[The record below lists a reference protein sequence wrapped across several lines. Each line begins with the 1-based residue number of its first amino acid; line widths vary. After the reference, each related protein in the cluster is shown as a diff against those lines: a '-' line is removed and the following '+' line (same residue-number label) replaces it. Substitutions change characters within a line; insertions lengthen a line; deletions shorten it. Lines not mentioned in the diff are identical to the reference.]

1 MQALIRSRQ
10 SYYSPGARLTLWA
23 SIVPDRAGERYA
35 IAFVLP
41 PFEQRL
47 YWRSPTDLSSDPVYH
62 TANEVRP
69 SVVLMDSET
78 ICEYIPLGTYAVIM
92 EDERG
97 DVITTCWFARVTEH
111 IVETCPQLLMEC
123 INCERWKRDRVLNVL
138 KATWP
143 ECKTME
149 LTDGS
154 YLVPS
159 LRYLRY
165 LAAVSGIDRRRYES
179 DHDCDDFTFAWIGWA
194 HQQGLSAGSWGYSVG
209 TGHAMGVAV
218 CSDATAWLVE
228 PQTGLLQSAAQRRA
242 NGWVPRLILM

>member
-10 SYYSPGARLTLWA
+10 SYYSHGAHLTLWA
-23 SIVPDRAGERYA
+23 SIVPDQAGERYA

-41 PFEQRL
+41 DGERV
-47 YWRSPTDLSSDPVYH
+47 YWRTQTDFSATPVYH
-62 TANEVRP
+62 AAVDVQP
-69 SVVLMDSET
+69 SLVIIDSET
-78 ICEYIPLGTYAVIM
+78 ICEDLPVGTYAVIM

-97 DVITTCWFARVTEH
+97 NVITTCWFARVRQTVLEA
-111 IVETCPQLLMEC
+111 EPQQLMDGV
-123 INCERWKRDRVLNVL
+123 NCERWPRDRVLAVL

-179 DHDCDDFTFAWIGWA
+179 DHDCDDFTFAWLGWA
-194 HQQGLSAGSWGYSVG
+194 HQRGLSAGSWGYSVG
-209 TGHAMGVAV
+209 PGHAMGVAV

-228 PQTGLLQSAAQRRA
+228 PQTGLLQSAEKRRA